1 MNSKNFIPLDYKTI
15 SSEESLKKS
24 KAFYD
29 AMEERRSIRHFSTQ
43 GVSRKVI
50 ENIIKTA
57 STAPSG
63 AHKQPWNFC
72 AISNKVLKKK
82 IRAAAEIEEK
92 LNYEKRMSA
101 TWLKD
106 LEPFETNWEKPM
118 LEDAPWLI
126 VIFMKTF
133 DVKEEEK
140 LKNYYVKESVGL
152 AAGFLLTAI
161 HQAGLCSLTHTPSPM
176 KFLADVL
183 ERPSNEKAF
192 LLIPVGYPT
201 EDCQVPLLQRK
212 NLAEVSIFFE

>member
-1 MNSKNFIPLDYKTI
+1 MNSKNFIPLDYKKI
-15 SSEESLKKS
+15 SANKSLEKS
-24 KAFYD
+24 KAFFES
-29 AMEERRSIRHFSTQ
+29 MNKRRSIRHFSTES
-43 GVSRKVI
+43 VPKEVI

-72 AISNKVLKKK
+72 AISNKELKKK
-82 IRAAAEIEEK
+82 IRDAAEVEEK
-92 LNYEKRMSA
+92 LNYEKRMSE

-106 LEPFETNWEKPM
+106 LEPFDTNWEKPM

-126 VIFMKTF
+126 VVFMKTF
-133 DVKEEEK
+133 NLVDGEK
-140 LKNYYVKESVGL
+140 YKNYYVKESVGL
-152 AAGFLLTAI
+152 AAGFLLAAI

-176 KFLADVL
+176 KFLGDVL

-201 EDCQVPLLQRK
+201 ENCEVPLLKRK
-212 NLAEVSIFFE
+212 ELDEVSLFFE